1 MSTPI
6 WFEQFSTKLQSLE
19 EDYASSGSKVSILA
33 YAFQTARLNPEE
45 YLAWAVNHYQ
55 LPKLSSR
62 FFVETPPSQEV
73 FAKWAT
79 HFLWTVE
86 CLPVAEWD
94 GSLIVACLEP
104 PQDFSSSVNAIFV
117 LTSMDD
123 LTHLWNLYHEE
134 KELDIP
140 QSGTPE
146 GMDLSMATVVHAS
159 KSDSFSFEDL
169 GMESSNPSDDL
180 LSDADTNSGVDLS
193 DEEPI
198 VEALEGLNFDA
209 PTTLIKLESLG
220 QPTTIGSSPE
230 HTPDLVSSDEAAPST
245 FDKTTIFKPLT
256 PVAEP
261 VAVAP
266 KKAPVKEE
274 PLVLNDEPLVLSEA
288 KAKPIPPPPQQ
299 TKMDE
304 EKTTI
309 APAVAKVPSAAKAPS
324 APAASAVTAAAA
336 KIPPVEAIPA
346 APVAKPKPAPAPAA
360 VAAVRSSMNTGM
372 DTTLL
377 LEALKKKN
385 GTAVDDRV
393 KTTFTEMRNHFEKT
407 MILTLDEKESQ
418 LVAFAWDDNFKGM
431 KDPTVS
437 VPLRVPSIFNIVAS
451 TQKSFHGYISLN
463 EVNEKFFEDWN
474 QGRIPDHVT
483 IAPLIVEDKMV
494 GMIMGFAEKSA
505 YNKMSLNLAEKLS
518 NEFVKNLKTA

>member
-1 MSTPI
+1 MPR

-19 EDYASSGSKVSILA
+19 EDYASSGSKVSMLA
-33 YAFQTARLNPEE
+33 YAFQTARLNPED

-55 LPKLSSR
+55 IPKLSSR

-79 HFLWTVE
+79 HFLWTME

-117 LTSMDD
+117 LTSLDD
-123 LTHLWNLYHEE
+123 LTYLWNLYHEE

-140 QSGTPE
+140 QSGSPE
-146 GMDLSMATVVHAS
+146 GMDLSMATVVHTN

-169 GMESSNPSDDL
+169 GMGNSDSPEDL
-180 LSDADTNSGVDLS
+180 LSDADTNSGVELAE
-193 DEEPI
+193 EEP
-198 VEALEGLNFDA
+198 VLEALEGLNFDA
-209 PTTLIKLESLG
+209 PTTIIKLESLG

-230 HTPDLVSSDEAAPST
+230 HTPDLASSSSSDAAAPST

-256 PVAEP
+256 
-261 VAVAP
+261 AVAP
-266 KKAPVKEE
+266 VAPVAKKKAADE
-274 PLVLNDEPLVLSEA
+274 PLHLMDEPLVVAES
-288 KAKPIPPPPQQ
+288 KPIPPPPK
-299 TKMDE
+299 KMDE

-309 APAVAKVPSAAKAPS
+309 APAVAKVPETK
-324 APAASAVTAAAA
+324 APAATVSA
-336 KIPPVEAIPA
+336 KIPAAESIPA
-346 APVAKPKPAPAPAA
+346 APIAKPKPAPAPAA
-360 VAAVRSSMNTGM
+360 VAAVRSSMNVNA

-431 KDPTVS
+431 KDPTIR